1 MSHDHSRNLRAL
13 LAALAPLGL
22 VTAGCGSSLGDFTGR
37 VCLLEQGGLSDLAPA
52 DGIDFIALRQSGT
65 LNGATSNLAEWG
77 TACAT
82 ASDPAACQS
91 ALAALPLDAALAQS
105 GYDLVTWY
113 DLAFTSGDSV
123 GRVTDR
129 SSLLALLGTIDTPNE
144 AALVA
149 LAAGHEM
156 PCDENNF
163 REENGVFVLLG
174 TRGTTCGGDIEHYEI
189 SVTSSGEVTEGESEV
204 VEEGDPNCV
213 IGRRPDALRSRPRR
227 PRSLGGFFANAAQ
240 LEAASVYAFEKLAG
254 ELVAHRAPRRL
265 VRAALRS
272 SADEVRHARATAALA
287 RRFGGR
293 PVRPVIER
301 RPVRS
306 LFDVAL
312 DNATEG
318 CVRETFGALVA
329 TVQSMRAASPSVRRE
344 LRRIAADE
352 TRHAALSWAI
362 DAWVR
367 GRLGTAGR
375 RALDEARREAVATLR
390 AEAAREWP
398 AEVATIAGM
407 PGAEA
412 STRLL
417 AGLDAGLWR

>member
-1 MSHDHSRNLRAL
+1 MEL
-13 LAALAPLGL
+13 
-22 VTAGCGSSLGDFTGR
+22 
-37 VCLLEQGGLSDLAPA
+37 
-52 DGIDFIALRQSGT
+52 
-65 LNGATSNLAEWG
+65 
-77 TACAT
+77 
-82 ASDPAACQS
+82 
-91 ALAALPLDAALAQS
+91 
-105 GYDLVTWY
+105 GYDLRTSY
-113 DLAFTSGDSV
+113 DLATTSGDSV

-149 LAAGHEM
+149 LAARHGM

-163 REENGVFVLLG
+163 REESGAFVLLG
-174 TRGTTCGGDIEHYEI
+174 TRGTTCSGDIEHYEI
-189 SVTSSGEVTEGESEV
+189 LVTSSSEVTEAESEV

-213 IGRRPDALRSRPRR
+213 IGLRPDALRSRPRR
-227 PRSLGGFFANAAQ
+227 PRSLGAFFANAAL

-254 ELVAHRAPRRL
+254 ELVAHGAPRRL
-265 VRAALRS
+265 VRAALQS

-301 RPVRS
+301 RPARS

-367 GRLGTAGR
+367 GRLGPAGR
-375 RALDEARREAVATLR
+375 RALDEARREAVAALR

-412 STRLL
+412 SARLL
-417 AGLDAGLWR
+417 AGLEAGLWRG